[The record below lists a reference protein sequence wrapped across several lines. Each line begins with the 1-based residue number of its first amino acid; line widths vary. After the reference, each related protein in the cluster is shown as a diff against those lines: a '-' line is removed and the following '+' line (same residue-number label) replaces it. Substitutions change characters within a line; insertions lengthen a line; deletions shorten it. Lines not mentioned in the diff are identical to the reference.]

1 MNVFCIGIQQRG
13 GELELVLRRYR
24 FRFQDIIQLYV
35 ALLQAK
41 LFLRQTIWPRTNFFM
56 EEKKNGCKMKK
67 MILGKFGDLFY
78 LSPYL
83 FFSTVCHKKETDE
96 KWMSIC
102 DK

>member
-1 MNVFCIGIQQRG
+1 
-13 GELELVLRRYR
+13 
-24 FRFQDIIQLYV
+24 
-35 ALLQAK
+35 
-41 LFLRQTIWPRTNFFM
+41 M